1 MSDIKKFFA
10 FGSNKPIVSK
20 QEEKSDIKQFLK
32 KQPRCCVDDDDEFDS
47 LISVF
52 GGLNIRNKKLKEE
65 EKKMDEVYENLVSE
79 LKDFNEEQRI
89 KIKKEIKLNKNSSMA
104 FTGVGNFGEYLTTI
118 IFPNSKGS
126 GSKGGVAYD
135 NIEGDFAREIKV
147 CCLVQSKKCNNCDAK
162 NLYFQR
168 TCISCQGTN
177 FKIMKDSRFGINA
190 KEHFKSNGAIK
201 EYILYIIDYEDTT
214 EKIKIQCYKIISDNE
229 YFKNYLSN
237 QLSKSEKSTS
247 VNCLPFSY
255 DFYLSGPV
263 MLFDMEL
270 TKDNQVIKK
279 FYDMNN
285 QQMLDIPGSIFTAKE
300 LKQYGLKE
308 KDTYKYDH
316 IISKG
321 VCIREKKLNK
331 SRGEVS
337 RKM

>member
-1 MSDIKKFFA
+1 VYLFLRMSDIKKFFE
-10 FGSNKPIVSK
+10 FPSKKPIFK
-20 QEEKSDIKQFLK
+20 QEEKSDMNDG
-32 KQPRCCVDDDDEFDS
+32 DDFDS

-52 GGLNIRNKKLKEE
+52 SGLNIKNKKLKEE
-65 EKKMDEVYENLVSE
+65 EKKMDKVYENLVTE

-135 NIEGDFAREIKV
+135 NTEGDFAREIKV
-147 CCLVQSKKCNNCDAK
+147 CCLVQSKKCNNCDSK
-162 NLYFQR
+162 NLYFQK
-168 TCISCQGTN
+168 TCMSCQGTD

-190 KEHFKSNGAIK
+190 KEHFKSNGVIK
-201 EYILYIIDYEDTT
+201 EYILYIIDYEDDT
-214 EKIKIQCYKIISDNE
+214 ETIKIQCYKIMSDNE

-237 QLSKSEKSTS
+237 QLSKSEKSSS

-270 TKDNQVIKK
+270 TKDGHIIKK

-285 QQMLDIPGSIFTAKE
+285 QQMLNIPGSIFTSKE
-300 LKQYGLKE
+300 LKQYSLKE
-308 KDTYKYDH
+308 KDTYKYED

-321 VCIREKKLNK
+321 VCIRSKKLNK
-331 SRGEVS
+331 SRGDVS
-337 RKM
+337 RKI

>member
-1 MSDIKKFFA
+1 MSDIKKFFG
-10 FGSNKPIVSK
+10 F
-20 QEEKSDIKQFLK
+20 K
-32 KQPRCCVDDDDEFDS
+32 KKTDAGDMDS
-47 LISVF
+47 LISNF
-52 GGLNIRNKKLKEE
+52 GSMKIDKE
-65 EKKMDEVYENLVSE
+65 EKKMAVDEVYENLVSE

-89 KIKKEIKLNKNSSMA
+89 KIKKEIKMNKNSSMA
-104 FTGVGNFGEYLTTI
+104 FTGVGNFGEFLTTI

-147 CCLVQSKKCNNCDAK
+147 CCLVQSKKCNNCDSK

-168 TCISCQGTN
+168 TCISCQSTN

-190 KEHFKSNGAIK
+190 KEHFKSNGVIK
-201 EYILYIIDYEDTT
+201 EYILYIIDYEDLSET
-214 EKIKIQCYKIISDNE
+214 IKVQCYKIMSDNE
-229 YFKNYLSN
+229 YFKSYLSN
-237 QLSKSEKSTS
+237 QLNKSEKSSS

-255 DFYLSGPV
+255 DFYLSGPI

-270 TKDNQVIKK
+270 TKDNKVVNK

-285 QQMLDIPGSIFTAKE
+285 KKMLDIPCDIFTAKE
-300 LKQYGLKE
+300 IAKYKLKKNN
-308 KDTYKYDH
+308 KYNYED

-321 VCIREKKLNK
+321 ISVREKSLNK